1 MGYVVNLVLTKKWI
15 KAIGYDRKKLS
26 DLDIV
31 KERRFV
37 IPSQK

>member
-1 MGYVVNLVLTKKWI
+1 MLTKKWI
-15 KAIGYDRKKLS
+15 KVIGYGRKKLS
-26 DLDIV
+26 DLDVI